1 MKKILLLGTLSILL
15 SGCSSMDWL
24 GDYSSNSSD
33 KKEEKKEIQQKT
45 IDSEKTEIKST
56 NNILVPSTHFLMHSN
71 WKLESVNGKSI
82 NPDYHITIHF
92 KNNLYSE
99 HDLLIS
105 GKSGCNSY
113 QTTGSVLPLQSKMEV
128 SEQVLS
134 TKMYCADPN
143 LRALEK
149 LFLKVL
155 KDNKKIERHSD
166 KVLYLKHYNEELK
179 FKKVN

>member
-1 MKKILLLGTLSILL
+1 MKKILLVGTLSILL

-24 GDYSSNSSD
+24 GDYSDEKSD
-33 KKEEKKEIQQKT
+33 TKQKEAKVVEN
-45 IDSEKTEIKST
+45 EKTKIEST
-56 NNILVPSTHFLMHSN
+56 DKILAPSNHFLMHSS
-71 WKLESVNGKSI
+71 WKLEAVNGKQV
-82 NPDYHITIHF
+82 NPDYNVTIHF

-113 QTTGSVLPLQSKMEV
+113 QTTGSLIPLQSKMDV

-143 LRALEK
+143 LRALEN
-149 LFLKVL
+149 LFLKTL
-155 KDNKKIERHSD
+155 TDNKKIERHSD
-166 KVLYLKHYNEELK
+166 KVLYLNHYRDELK
-179 FKKVN
+179 FKRTD